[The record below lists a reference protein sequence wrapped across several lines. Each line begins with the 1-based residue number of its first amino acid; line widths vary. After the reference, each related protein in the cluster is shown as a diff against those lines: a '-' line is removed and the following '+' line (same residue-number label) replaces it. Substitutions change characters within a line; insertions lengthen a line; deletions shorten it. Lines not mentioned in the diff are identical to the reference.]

1 MNNPYGTPAE
11 QVVAH
16 FRAWELRGR
25 GWQLYPHQVELQ
37 PPFRAFP
44 GHYVWQPPFR
54 DDGRRPGFL
63 SLLLQRHTEPAQLLL
78 PEAYEIDPEEPWPE
92 APEADG
98 GRCTLLILLPEKF
111 ELSREAAE
119 QLLLSFCFCAHPV
132 GLELVGTSEE
142 IRLQFTCSDPDLPHV
157 RAQLQTFAPSAAVIE
172 GRDWLDTAWRS
183 SDAGFIV
190 ADLGLGREFIRPLKC
205 FRSFAIDPFT
215 SLLGSLSAVA
225 SGEAAIVQMLFEPAA
240 APWVEHILRS
250 VHDDAGDPHE
260 LIGRDLSPQ
269 AKQKVASPL
278 FACRVRLAV
287 KAAPQRRLALLRG
300 VFSAFAQ
307 YNAPLGNELIA
318 LDNQGWDEDDQESAL
333 LYRQGHRCG
342 MLLNLEELVGLV
354 HLPSST
360 VSAAKLLRLSRRT
373 KEAPPGVR
381 GRGVF
386 IGENEHHGQKSDIRL
401 PEALRFRHT
410 YVVGGTGTGK
420 STLLINLILQDL
432 EARNG
437 LAVLDPHGDLV
448 DAILARIPDHRLR
461 DVVLI
466 DPSDTEYTV
475 GLNILSAHSELERT
489 LLSSDLVAV
498 FRRLATSWGD
508 QMTAVFGNAV
518 LAFLESSEGGTLLD
532 LRRFLVD
539 SSFRGSFLRTVSD
552 PEVVYFWTKEFPLLR
567 GNPQAPLLTRLDQFL
582 RPKLI
587 RQMVAQKER
596 NLDFR
601 ALMDGRKIIL
611 CKLSRGAIGEENAYL
626 LGTLL
631 VAKLQQAASS
641 RQDISEAERSGFF
654 LYLDE
659 FQHFITP
666 SVADLLS
673 GVRKYRMGLVLAH
686 QHLSQLTSRSP
697 ELLDAILSAGTRICF
712 QVGDDD
718 AKKLASG
725 FASFEARDLQNL
737 GLGEALVRVE
747 RAEHDFNLT
756 TLRVPEVDQRTAR
769 ARTER
774 VVASSRELFAVK
786 RVEVAASNQEATVI
800 ETDAHAAHSEPSPR
814 VPEEKKQERVRKAP
828 AEVPAGRGGAQHKYL
843 QALVRRFG
851 EDRGFKSTV
860 ERSVLDGYG
869 SIDVALERQ
878 GCRIAVEIAVTT
890 PSAHEVQNIQK
901 CLAAGFDLALL
912 VAADPAA
919 QKRLSANLI
928 QNLSAEARERVR
940 CVIPEE
946 LPGLLDSLVVPAE
959 MSETVAGYKVTT
971 SFRSPEAGTKTGA
984 VEAIKEIVGRS
995 LKRKKS

>member
-1 MNNPYGTPAE
+1 VSNPYGSPAE
-11 QVVAH
+11 QLIAH

-25 GWQLYPHQVELQ
+25 GWQLYPQQVELQ
-37 PPFRAFP
+37 PPFRVFP
-44 GHYVWQPPFR
+44 GHYVWQAPFR
-54 DDGRRPGFL
+54 DDARQPGFL
-63 SLLLQRHTEPAQLLL
+63 SVLFGRHNEPAQVL
-78 PEAYEIDPEEPWPE
+78 PEAFEIDPEEPVPN
-92 APEADG
+92 APEAG
-98 GRCTLLILLPEKF
+98 GGLCELLILLPEKF
-111 ELSREAAE
+111 ELSREATE

-132 GLELVGTSEE
+132 GFEVVGTAEG
-142 IRLQFTCSDPDLPHV
+142 IRLQFTCSEEDFPHV
-157 RAQLQTFAPSAAVIE
+157 HAQLEAFAPSAAIIE
-172 GRDWLDTAWRS
+172 GQGSLHHAWCS
-183 SDAGFIV
+183 SSAGFLV
-190 ADLGLGREFIRPLKC
+190 VDLGLGREFVRPLKS
-205 FRSFAIDPFT
+205 FRSFSVDPLI

-225 SGEAAIVQMLFEPAA
+225 PNEAAVVQMLFEPAA
-240 APWVEHILRS
+240 APWVEHILRA
-250 VHDDAGDPHE
+250 VHDEEGNPHE
-260 LIGRDLSPQ
+260 LIGRDLALQ
-269 AKQKVASPL
+269 AKQKVATPL
-278 FACRVRLAV
+278 FACRIRLAV
-287 KAAPQRRLALLRG
+287 KAPRERRLGLLRG

-307 YNAPLGNELIA
+307 YGSPSGNELIA
-318 LDNQGWDEDDQESAL
+318 LDTDGWDEEDQESDL

-354 HLPSST
+354 HLPSAS
-360 VSAAKLLRLSRRT
+360 VRIPKLLRLTTRT
-373 KEAPPGVR
+373 REAPLSVR
-381 GRGVF
+381 GAGIL
-386 IGENEHHGQKSDIRL
+386 IGENEHHGSKSAIRL
-401 PEALRFRHT
+401 PEPLRFRHT
-410 YVVGGTGTGK
+410 YIVGGTGTGK
-420 STLLINLILQDL
+420 STLLVNLILQDL
-432 EARNG
+432 AAGNG
-437 LAVLDPHGDLV
+437 VGVLDPHGDLV
-448 DAILARIPDHRLR
+448 DAVLARIPEHRLR
-461 DVVLI
+461 DVVLV
-466 DPSDTEYTV
+466 DPSDSEYTV

-567 GNPQAPLLTRLDQFL
+567 GSPQAPLLTRLDQFL

-596 NLDFR
+596 SLDFR
-601 ALMDGRKIIL
+601 TLMDERKIVL

-666 SVADLLS
+666 SLADLLS

-718 AKKLASG
+718 ARKLASG
-725 FASFEARDLQNL
+725 FASFEASDLQNL
-737 GLGEALVRVE
+737 GLGQALVRVE
-747 RAEHDFNLT
+747 RAEHDFNLS
-756 TLRVPEVDQRTAR
+756 TLLLPEIDAR
-769 ARTER
+769 LAREKTER
-774 VVASSRELFAVK
+774 VIASSRQQFALPRIELAVSTPEPAAV
-786 RVEVAASNQEATVI
+786 VEPPAPPPRAEASSRAPAE
-800 ETDAHAAHSEPSPR
+800 R
-814 VPEEKKQERVRKAP
+814 KQERVRKAP
-828 AEVPAGRGGAQHKYL
+828 AEQAAGRGGAQHKYL
-843 QALVRRFG
+843 QALIRRFG

-869 SIDVALERQ
+869 SIDVALERE

-890 PSAHEVQNIQK
+890 PTAHEVQNIQK

-912 VAADPAA
+912 VAADQAA
-919 QKRLSANLI
+919 QKRLSASLI

-946 LPGLLDSLVVPAE
+946 LPGLLDSLLVPAE
-959 MSETVAGYKVTT
+959 TSETVAGYKVTT
-971 SFRSPEAGTKTGA
+971 SFHPPETGTKTGA
-984 VEAIKEIVGRS
+984 LEAIKEIVGRS
-995 LKRKKS
+995 LKRKK